1 MEQEKIKCIYYIK
14 DNRTDKIIYIGQTK
28 DFKQRRN
35 MHFYSKDNQ
44 PVDKY
49 MFEEGRENFS
59 MNIFEDIKADDY
71 TNEELRKKED
81 ELIIQYDTINNG
93 MNKIRSG
100 LISKDKKEYKKE
112 YRKTEK
118 SKEWDKQYY
127 KSVRYRE
134 ISHRYEEK
142 RKNSIKRKIQLREA
156 ARRKYAKKKLEKLAN
171 ETS

>member
-35 MHFYSKDNQ
+35 MHFYSKNNQ

-59 MNIFEDIKADDY
+59 MNIFED
-71 TNEELRKKED
+71 
-81 ELIIQYDTINNG
+81 
-93 MNKIRSG
+93 
-100 LISKDKKEYKKE
+100 KKEYKKE

-118 SKEWDKQYY
+118 SKEWYKQYY
-127 KSVRYRE
+127 KSERYRE

-156 ARRKYAKKKLEKLAN
+156 ARRKYTKKKLEKLAN

>member
-35 MHFYSKDNQ
+35 NHFYSKDNQ

-59 MNIFEDIKADDY
+59 MNIFEDIKTDDY

-112 YRKTEK
+112 YIKTEK
-118 SKEWDKQYY
+118 SKEWYKQYY
-127 KSVRYRE
+127 KSERYRE

-156 ARRKYAKKKLEKLAN
+156 ARRKYTKKKLEKLAN
-171 ETS
+171 EMS